1 MLAEDPSRSQR
12 ALLLEIAE
20 LKRQLAEKGQRNAH
34 LFRIALAASVL
45 LHVLVLL
52 IPAHTPKPSQPVSR
66 LEATLARPDS
76 RPQTASIPTPPER
89 PRSVAPAPPKSAQSP
104 RRQVIA
110 VDKSKSP
117 AAASTPKWTV
127 AQKQEMDSFLRELE
141 KQAKSQPR
149 PDLSQRALATARDYA
164 RHTAPR
170 EQDGAEILERIPNAP
185 PVEPFSLEMYLD
197 ALVKKLNRS
206 AGFVANDPRRQGIR
220 RASVQ
225 VTLNPDGSM
234 RQFRIVN
241 AGDQQ
246 PQIDYIRAVVERA
259 VPFAAFPSD
268 LKRSAS
274 GLTMTICIEPGGGD
288 GGLGFSRMPEGKRC

>member
-1 MLAEDPSRSQR
+1 MYAEDPGRSQR

-20 LKRQLAEKGQRNAH
+20 LKRQLEDKGRGQH
-34 LFRIALAASVL
+34 LFRIALAASLL

-52 IPAHTPKPSQPVSR
+52 IPAHTPKPAQPVSR

-76 RPQTASIPTPPER
+76 RPQTAATAAPPTRPRELAPTPPKQ
-89 PRSVAPAPPKSAQSP
+89 AKSARKP
-104 RRQVIA
+104 VIA

-117 AAASTPKWTV
+117 ASAPAPKWTV

-141 KQAKSQPR
+141 TQAKSQPR
-149 PDLSQRALATARDYA
+149 PDLSQRALATAREYA

-170 EQDGAEILERIPNAP
+170 EQEGAEILERIPNAP

-206 AGFVANDPRRQGIR
+206 AGFVANDPRRQGVR

-274 GLTMTICIEPGGGD
+274 GLTMTICIEPGGSD
-288 GGLGFSRMPEGKRC
+288 GGLGFSRMPEGRRC